1 MSNLYPIFK
10 TIRSYFP
17 QKSQF
22 KFILLFILISFSLWT
37 FTKLSNVQTSKI
49 SFPVE
54 LTNIP
59 DLMIIDQAFD
69 KNINLT
75 MTSSGFDLLIYSI
88 KNSMQLNLS
97 LANYNNG
104 IGSIKLSD
112 QKFQI
117 QKQLFEGTIINEIDP
132 PILNFDYSNLIR
144 KKVKVSAN
152 ANLTYMS
159 GYNKFGSWE
168 IKPDSIFVSG
178 PFSIV
183 DSLKTISTLLINY
196 DNINFDLN
204 EDLELLSIHPQV
216 EYDTK
221 FVNINLSVKKY
232 TEKTLS
238 SPINIIN
245 LPDSLS
251 IRLFPQNIDIS
262 FTIPLENAE
271 SISSNDF
278 SFYCDFIESDLGNKD
293 KLIIKLS
300 KKPETVT
307 RLKWE
312 PKYVKYLIRE

>member
-1 MSNLYPIFK
+1 MSNLYPILK
-10 TIRSYFP
+10 KIRSYLP

-22 KFILLFILISFSLWT
+22 KFIILFILISFSLWI
-37 FTKLSNVQTSKI
+37 FTKLSDEQTSKI

-54 LTNIP
+54 LINIP
-59 DLMIIDQAFD
+59 DLMIIDQAPD

-75 MTSSGFDLLIYSI
+75 VTSSGFDLLIYSI
-88 KNSMQLNLS
+88 KNSIQLNLS

-132 PILNFDYSNLIR
+132 PILNFDYSNLRR

-271 SISSNDF
+271 SISPNDF
-278 SFYCDFIESDLGNKD
+278 SFYSDFIESDLGNKD

-300 KKPETVT
+300 KKPETVS